1 MINCPYRNEKKKR
14 HTYKRITP
22 LVEILE
28 QLVHKKTVSINFSLS
43 NISKRKNI
51 FAIWCFVKILLWL
64 PKEKGSGKG

>member
-1 MINCPYRNEKKKR
+1 MKKKKGI
-14 HTYKRITP
+14 HIKESHP

-28 QLVHKKTVSINFSLS
+28 QLVHKKTVSINFSLF